1 MATRPPGMSGLRY
14 TASGR
19 WKPAALGTSS
29 GKDTAPRARSRETR
43 RPRPRLAPA
52 PAGRVG
58 AVGSGPPRWIAT
70 PGIPSRRAT
79 ASLAPGVATTIPAA
93 STSRASAA
101 TAILRQAGW
110 RGSHARTGPARTRG
124 SRRPSPDRAG
134 AGAAASLATTASAS
148 GGVGGCS
155 RCAPRSVRARSSS
168 SSVISRTSS
177 LGRQGLG
184 TVVLVVQGRPE
195 PGERSGGARLD
206 GPAPAAEHLGRL
218 RLGQVEE
225 EPGGDHQAVPLRH
238 AGHGRQQGAAAL
250 AGQRRRL
257 GRRGRV
263 SRGAGLGDPHRQV
276 VLAAAGAPA
285 VARLVGDDRQQPGP
299 ERRVRAEAVQRVPG
313 LDQALLGGVLGVGGA
328 AGDQAG
334 CPVRELL
341 VPAHEGLV
349 GTHVSPSRPFDEL
362 DFLLVQWTALHCL
375 LSGISTPPRGDR
387 FPAVWN
393 PARPRYCPRRSW
405 PSSSPA
411 RPPGSGRANR

>member
-1 MATRPPGMSGLRY
+1 MSWLRW

-110 RGSHARTGPARTRG
+110 RGSHARTGPARIRG
-124 SRRPSPDRAG
+124 SRRPSPARAG

-195 PGERSGGARLD
+195 PGERSGRARLD
-206 GPAPAAEHLGRL
+206 GPA
-218 RLGQVEE
+218 
-225 EPGGDHQAVPLRH
+225 
-238 AGHGRQQGAAAL
+238 
-250 AGQRRRL
+250 
-257 GRRGRV
+257 
-263 SRGAGLGDPHRQV
+263 
-276 VLAAAGAPA
+276 AAAGAPA

-375 LSGISTPPRGDR
+375 LSGIRTPPRGDR

-393 PARPRYCPRRSW
+393 PARPRYCQRRSW